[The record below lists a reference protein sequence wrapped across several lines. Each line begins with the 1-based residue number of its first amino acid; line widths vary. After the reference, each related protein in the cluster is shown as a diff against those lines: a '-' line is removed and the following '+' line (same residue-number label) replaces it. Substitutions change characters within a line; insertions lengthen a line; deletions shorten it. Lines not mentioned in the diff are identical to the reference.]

1 MNYAFLRLRN
11 VDLVFYAYAV
21 SGKRASILIR
31 NIFRTSFDCSHI
43 FLLIIYT
50 LILQI
55 NGYFLCFR
63 RICDFPTFLFVFFPF
78 CYHPLPMVR
87 LKHRNYPMV
96 TGQNAPTTKTP
107 PTKTPPLFLLITDYF
122 LINIHNHLLIFEA
135 LLHWKIICFDYLC
148 GYIEFETLEF
158 TFMIV
163 QHF

>member
-1 MNYAFLRLRN
+1 MGI
-11 VDLVFYAYAV
+11 FYVTAEFV
-21 SGKRASILIR
+21 
-31 NIFRTSFDCSHI
+31 T
-43 FLLIIYT
+43 
-50 LILQI
+50 
-55 NGYFLCFR
+55 
-63 RICDFPTFLFVFFPF
+63 FPLFYLSFFPF
-78 CYHPLPMVR
+78 VISPYRGPS
-87 LKHRNYPMV
+87 KHRNYPMV